1 MRGGYRV
8 VRHDRLGGWAVI
20 DPEGKVLAVKP
31 SEARARSFLRHHLE
45 ARAILEPWRRAGAG

>member
-1 MRGGYRV
+1 MRGGYQVAWHERF
-8 VRHDRLGGWAVI
+8 GGWAVI

-31 SEARARSFLRHHLE
+31 SEARAHSFLRHHLE